1 MTMRVRRTLL
11 FAPGN
16 RVEIHGKAL
25 VAGADVVCL
34 DLEDAVPPQAKAEAR
49 AIAVPFLVEAAGPER
64 VVRIN
69 SPRSADGLRDL
80 LAIVEAR
87 PKAGVI
93 FLPKVSSPEEVRWVA
108 EILDEAGLDLRLA
121 VLLESIEGI
130 DKAAAILRASQRI
143 AFAMF
148 GGADLAAELGVEI
161 AHEPLLYARSRV
173 VAAARAAMIDCFDV
187 PCIAFRDDAKVR
199 QEAETARALG
209 FTGKAVLHPANVAT
223 VNTAFAPTEA
233 EIERAEAVMAAYRAS
248 PNGLA
253 VVDGKLVERPVVLA
267 QQRILNMRDLIRA
280 SNP

>member
-1 MTMRVRRTLL
+1 MRVRRTLL

>member
-1 MTMRVRRTLL
+1 MRVRRSLL
-11 FAPGN
+11 FSPGN
-16 RVEIHGKAL
+16 RADIHAKAL
-25 VAGADVVCL
+25 GAGADVICL

-49 AIAVPFLVEAAGPER
+49 AIAVPFLVDAAGPER

-93 FLPKVSSPEEVRWVA
+93 FLPKVSSPEEVRWVS
-108 EILDEAGLDLRLA
+108 EILEEAGLDLRLA
-121 VLLESIEGI
+121 VLIESIEGVE
-130 DKAAAILRASQRI
+130 KAPAILAASPRI

-161 AHEPLLYARSRV
+161 AHEPLLFARSRI

-199 QEAETARALG
+199 QEAEAARALG
-209 FTGKAVLHPANVAT
+209 FTGKAVLHPMNVAT
-223 VNTAFAPTEA
+223 VNAAFAPTEA
-233 EIERAEAVMAAYRAS
+233 EIARAEAVISAYRSS

-267 QQRILNMRDLIRA
+267 QQRILNLRDLIRG
-280 SNP
+280 SNS